1 MKTNQTQLLH
11 PEYRPDIDGLRAVAV
26 LAVVIFHAF
35 PSSLKGGFIGV
46 DIFFVISGFL
56 ISTIIYKGL
65 QTGTF
70 SFVDF
75 YSRRIRRIFPALLVV
90 ISATFAFGFFI
101 LSADEFSR
109 LGKLVAAGVGFV
121 ANLVLWSEAG
131 YFDAETVTK
140 PLLHLWSLGI
150 EEQFYGIWP
159 LLLLFAWKRKFKLL
173 AVISI
178 VLALSFIFNILGIR
192 NDPVATFYSPL
203 TRMWELLFGS
213 LLAWVMVFRKESF
226 TYFNSEM
233 NTYLSSMNFITKT
246 RYERLFPNLL
256 STTGIILFLIGFLKI
271 SEESY
276 FPGFWAL
283 MPTFG
288 TVLIIM
294 AGTEAWINKKIL
306 SNKVAVWF
314 GLISYPLYL
323 WHWPLLSYGRIFYDK
338 TPPSGFRW
346 VAILLSILLA
356 WFTVKYIEK
365 PLRYSK
371 KKTRSK
377 VIYLS
382 GFAMFMVFM
391 GLLVSKT
398 DFSEL
403 KVFKDYSITRK
414 GFEYAYGPSLNW
426 YHGQDNWLYLGNSY
440 NDSVEKLKLVNPP
453 TVESIDMVS
462 KEIMDIVS
470 TANKSNIEVAFIM
483 GPNKESIYPE
493 FLPETLV
500 PSETKYSSFFLNK
513 LRENPNLTVYDPT
526 SDLIKAKEKQGL
538 LYWKTDTHW
547 NDKGAFIAYSGLTKA
562 LSLPTPQVTFKQGAA
577 HKGDLIDI
585 SKLDSFPLSTVDN
598 WNIQWKQEPISQ
610 ERKVFNEH
618 ESAFGNPSIVTT
630 QNALT
635 QKYVWVIGDS
645 FSASLKP
652 YLNSTFKE
660 IYYVGHWSEKLE
672 NLTKEL
678 DKTSRKPD
686 IIIIERVER
695 SL

>member
-1 MKTNQTQLLH
+1 MNYNQTQSLH

-109 LGKLVAAGVGFV
+109 LGKLVAAGIGFV

-131 YFDAETVTK
+131 YFDAETATK

-150 EEQFYGIWP
+150 EEQFYVVWP
-159 LLLLFAWKRKFKLL
+159 LLLLFVWKRKFKLL

-178 VLALSFIFNILGIR
+178 ALTLSFIFNILGIR
-192 NDPVATFYSPL
+192 SDPVATFYSPL
-203 TRMWELLFGS
+203 TRMWELLFGG

-226 TYFNSEM
+226 TCFNSKM
-233 NTYLSSMNFITKT
+233 NVYLSSMNFINKT

-256 STTGIILFLIGFLKI
+256 STTGIILFLIGFLEI

-288 TVLIIM
+288 TILIIM

-346 VAILLSILLA
+346 IAILLSILLA
-356 WFTVKYIEK
+356 WLTVKYIEK

-371 KKTRSK
+371 KKARSK

-382 GFAMFMVFM
+382 SFAMFMVFM

-398 DFSEL
+398 DFSES

-426 YHGQDNWLYLGNSY
+426 YQGKDNWLYLGNSY
-440 NDSVEKLKLVNPP
+440 DDSLEKLKLVNPP
-453 TVESIDMVS
+453 TVDNIDMVS
-462 KEIMDIVS
+462 KEIMDVVS
-470 TANKSNIEVAFIM
+470 NANKSNIEVAFIM

-500 PSETKYSSFFLNK
+500 PSETKYSSFFLNR

-526 SDLIKAKEKQGL
+526 ADLIKSKDKEGL

-547 NDKGAFIAYSGLTKA
+547 NNKGAFIAYSGLTKA
-562 LSLPTPQVTFKQGAA
+562 LSLPTSQVTFKQGTV

-585 SKLDSFPLSTVDN
+585 SKLESFPLSTEDN
-598 WNIQWKQEPISQ
+598 WDIQWEEEFISQ

-618 ESAFGNPSIVTT
+618 ESAFGSPSIVTT

-660 IYYVGHWSEKLE
+660 VYYVGHWSEKLE
-672 NLTKEL
+672 TLSKEL
-678 DKTSRKPD
+678 DNTSRKPD
-686 IIIIERVER
+686 VIIIERVER

>member
-1 MKTNQTQLLH
+1 MNTNQTQSLH
-11 PEYRPDIDGLRAVAV
+11 PVYRPDIDGLRAVAV

-70 SFVDF
+70 SFADF

-90 ISATFAFGFFI
+90 ISATLAFGFFI

-109 LGKLVAAGVGFV
+109 LGKLVAAGIGFV

-131 YFDAETVTK
+131 YFDAETATK

-150 EEQFYGIWP
+150 EEQFYIIWP

-173 AVISI
+173 TVISI
-178 VLALSFIFNILGIR
+178 ALALSFIFNILGIR

-203 TRMWELLFGS
+203 TRMWELLFGG

-226 TYFNSEM
+226 TCFNSKM
-233 NTYLSSMNFITKT
+233 NAYLSSMNFINKT

-256 STTGIILFLIGFLKI
+256 STTGIILFLIGFLEI

-346 VAILLSILLA
+346 IAILLSILLA
-356 WFTVKYIEK
+356 WLTVKYIEK

-382 GFAMFMVFM
+382 SFAMFMVFM

-398 DFSEL
+398 DFSES

-426 YHGQDNWLYLGNSY
+426 YQGKDNWLYLGNSY
-440 NDSVEKLKLVNPP
+440 DDSVEKLKLVNPP
-453 TVESIDMVS
+453 TVDNIDMVS

-470 TANKSNIEVAFIM
+470 NANKSNIEVAFIM

-500 PSETKYSSFFLNK
+500 PSETKYSSFFLNR

-526 SDLIKAKEKQGL
+526 ADLIKSKDKEGL

-547 NDKGAFIAYSGLTKA
+547 NNKGAFIAYSGLTKA
-562 LSLPTPQVTFKQGAA
+562 LSLPTSQVTFKQGTV

-585 SKLDSFPLSTVDN
+585 SKLESFPLSTADN
-598 WNIQWKQEPISQ
+598 WDIQWEEEFISQ

-635 QKYVWVIGDS
+635 QKYIWVIGDS

-660 IYYVGHWSEKLE
+660 VYYVGHWSEKLE
-672 NLTKEL
+672 SLSEEL

-686 IIIIERVER
+686 VIIIERVER
-695 SL
+695 SF